1 MWKMDFVFV
10 YRNESVLISVE
21 SLFPS
26 NFTWYDSI
34 DTEMISFVVI
44 LHSLIDV
51 KDVLVR
57 DDNCS

>member
-1 MWKMDFVFV
+1 VWKMDFVFV